1 MKLSRLAAIARKE
14 FIHVFRDPRSLG
26 MAIGI
31 PMVLL
36 LLFGYALT
44 LDVDRVPM
52 VVWDQS
58 RTQASREFIS
68 RFTGSRY
75 FSLVRHV
82 DSPRDIERA
91 IDARDALLGVTI
103 PSDFARQTE
112 PGRAA
117 SVQIIV
123 DGSDS
128 NTASI
133 AMGYLRIIELTYN
146 QDLAV
151 NQAGRLGGGALPVP
165 VDLRPRVWFNT
176 EMESRNFIFP
186 GLIAVIMMII
196 AALITS
202 LTVAREWERGTME
215 QLIST
220 PVKGSE
226 LILGKLI
233 PYFTIGM
240 FDVFLAFLMGEFL
253 FKVPFRGSLAL
264 FFGMAAV
271 FLAGTQSLGILIS
284 VVARSQLVAN
294 QLAMLL
300 TFLPSFLLSGFMY
313 AIANMPRPV
322 QVITYFVPAR
332 YFIALLRGVYLKG
345 VGLQILAAET
355 ALLTVFSGAMVGLA
369 LMMFKKKLE

>member
-1 MKLSRLAAIARKE
+1 MKASRMAAVARKE
-14 FIHVFRDPRSLG
+14 FIHVLRDPRSLG

-58 RTQASREFIS
+58 RTPESRDLVS

-75 FSLVRHV
+75 FTVVGYV
-82 DSPRDIERA
+82 DGPRAIERA
-91 IDARDALLGVTI
+91 IDARTALVGVTI
-103 PSDFARQTE
+103 PYDFPRLTSPDRTA
-112 PGRAA
+112 P
-117 SVQIIV
+117 VQIIV

-133 AMGYLRIIELTYN
+133 AMGYLRAIELMYN

-151 NQAGRLGGGALPVP
+151 THVSRLGRPAGGAT
-165 VDLRPRVWFNT
+165 VDLRARVWFNT
-176 EMESRNFIFP
+176 DLESRNFIFP

-215 QLIST
+215 QLIAT
-220 PVKGSE
+220 PVRGSE
-226 LILGKLI
+226 LIIGKLV
-233 PYFTIGM
+233 PYLTRGM
-240 FDVFLAFLMGEFL
+240 FDVFLAFLMGEYL
-253 FKVPFRGSLAL
+253 FRVPFRGDLGL
-264 FFGMAAV
+264 FFGMTAV

-284 VVARSQLVAN
+284 VVSRNQLVAN
-294 QLAMLL
+294 QMAMLA
-300 TFLPSFLLSGFMY
+300 TFLPSFLLSGFVS
-313 AIANMPRPV
+313 AVANMPKPV
-322 QVITYFVPAR
+322 QAITYLVPAR

-345 VGLQILAAET
+345 VGLEVLGVE
-355 ALLTVFSGAMVGLA
+355 ALLLAGFSAAMVGLA
-369 LMMFKKKLE
+369 LALFKKKLE

>member
-1 MKLSRLAAIARKE
+1 MRPSRLLAIAGKE

-75 FSLVRHV
+75 FSLVRFV
-82 DSPRDIERA
+82 DSPWAIERA
-91 IDARDALLGVTI
+91 IDVRDALLGVTI

-112 PGRAA
+112 PGRVA

-133 AMGYLRIIELTYN
+133 AMAYLRIIGLTYSR
-146 QDLAV
+146 DMAV
-151 NQAGRLGGGALPVP
+151 YQAGRLGGTAVYVP
-165 VDLRPRVWFNT
+165 VDMRLRAWFNT
-176 EMESRNFIFP
+176 DMESRNFIFP

-220 PVKGSE
+220 PVRGSE

-233 PYFTIGM
+233 PYFAIGM

-253 FKVPFRGSLAL
+253 FRVPFRGSLAL

-284 VVARSQLVAN
+284 VVSRNQLMAS
-294 QLAMLL
+294 QLAMVL
-300 TFLPSFLLSGFMY
+300 TFVPSFLLSGFMY
-313 AIANMPRPV
+313 AIANMPQPI
-322 QVITYFVPAR
+322 QLITYLVPAR
-332 YFIALLRGVYLKG
+332 YFISLLRGVYLKG
-345 VGLQILAAET
+345 VGLQILAAEA
-355 ALLTVFSGAMVGLA
+355 ALLTAFSAAMVVLA
-369 LMMFKKKLE
+369 LVMFKKKLE